1 MKIYYS
7 YFMLTIDLDH
17 SVNEL
22 TNEDFMVT
30 IVTTFVEVSELLGE
44 TASGSVKLE
53 GPEEVGGLLEVRTDS
68 VDFVNQIFDGEDAVL
83 AEDLLDLLVV
93 DERDTLAVQLGITT
107 LVDEFADGLEVG
119 VTVGDVGLDKTEH
132 FNGGLGQT
140 DKDSIVDLAET
151 EESQDLLDLGGNLVN
166 TTNTNDNGKTTFTFN
181 EEVTIVVSISSLGN
195 EVSFEL
201 FFSFC
206 IKRKYLSIFLF
217 VLFASLDHGFS
228 LSLGFFDGSSIFSF
242 SLSLEFSIAALL
254 NEDGLRATERLVQI
268 CKISKFN

>member
-1 MKIYYS
+1 
-7 YFMLTIDLDH
+7 
-17 SVNEL
+17 
-22 TNEDFMVT
+22 MVT
-30 IVTTFVEVSELLGE
+30 VVTTFVEVSELLGE

-151 EESQDLLDLGGNLVN
+151 KETKDLLHLGRNLVN
-166 TTNTNDNGKTTFTFN
+166 TTNTNDDGKTTFTFN
-181 EEVTIVVSISSLGN
+181 EEVAVVVGISSLGN

-206 IKRKYLSIFLF
+206 IKRKYLSIFLL

-228 LSLGFFDGSSIFSF
+228 LGLGFFDGSGIFSF